1 MNYKKEFFDFLKSS
15 ETQKNFKRENYN
27 YYMVKIPYNEKIVL
41 LYGDNLYRGEIAFD
55 SKLEYEG
62 FYDKE
67 KNELY
72 DINYDMYNI
81 LGLEWRLNS
90 PYLSMSNLMNEFN
103 QKLNNIITDYVKTN
117 KKEFYE
123 AAKDYVSDIEEKD
136 IYNNFINN
144 INLFDYESHYEIDNK
159 TIILDYFVKGEEL
172 LYAISSDYIEKNKER
187 IGEVLKDNDV
197 KNKLLS
203 DMNNNLEH
211 KIHKRKDI
219 VSVLKDS
226 EYKRVN
232 TFIFKDGK
240 YMNFKI
246 DTSALEHS
254 WNSSYVSQYSMDYK
268 DREKFEQ
275 IFGSRQDFNLDDI
288 YKLEFRNKPIYEDK
302 KFNFDIVE
310 NKEEELSL

>member
-15 ETQKNFKRENYN
+15 ETQKNFKRENHN

-41 LYGDNLYRGEIAFD
+41 LYGDNLYRGEITFD

-81 LGLEWRLNS
+81 LGLECRLNS
-90 PYLSMSNLMNEFN
+90 PYLSMNNLMNEIN

-123 AAKDYVSDIEEKD
+123 AAKDYVSDIKEKD

-159 TIILDYFVKGEEL
+159 KVILDYFVKGEEL
-172 LYAISSDYIEKNKER
+172 LYAISSEYIEKNKEK
-187 IGEVLKDNDV
+187 IGEILKDNDV
-197 KNKLLS
+197 RNKLLS
-203 DMNNNLEH
+203 DINNNLEH

-254 WNSSYVSQYSMDYK
+254 WNSSYISQYSMDYK

-275 IFGSRQDFNLDDI
+275 IFGSREDFNLDDI
-288 YKLEFRNKPIYEDK
+288 YKIEFRNKPIYEDT

-310 NKEEELSL
+310 NKEEELNL

>member
-1 MNYKKEFFDFLKSS
+1 MNYNKEFFDFLKSA

-27 YYMVKIPYNEKIVL
+27 YYIVKISYNEKIDL
-41 LYGDNLYRGEIAFD
+41 LYGDNLYRGEITFD

-67 KNELY
+67 KDELY

-81 LGLEWRLNS
+81 LGLEWRLDS
-90 PYLSMSNLMNEFN
+90 PYLSMSNLINGFN

-123 AAKDYVSDIEEKD
+123 AAKDYISDIEEKD

-144 INLFDYESHYEIDNK
+144 LNLFDYESHYEIDDK
-159 TIILDYFVKGEEL
+159 KIILDYFIKGDKL
-172 LYAISSDYIEKNKER
+172 LYVR
-187 IGEVLKDNDV
+187 
-197 KNKLLS
+197 NKLLS
-203 DMNNNLEH
+203 DINNNLEH

-246 DTSALEHS
+246 DTSALERS

-268 DREKFEQ
+268 DREKFEKV
-275 IFGSRQDFNLDDI
+275 FGSRQDFNLDDI
-288 YKLEFRNKPIYEDK
+288 YKIEFRNKSIYEDT

>member
-1 MNYKKEFFDFLKSS
+1 MNYKKEFFDFLKSF
-15 ETQKNFKRENYN
+15 EIQKNFKRENYN
-27 YYMVKIPYNEKIVL
+27 YYIVKIPYNEKIDL
-41 LYGDNLYRGEIAFD
+41 LYGDNLYRGKIAFD

-187 IGEVLKDNDV
+187 IGAVLKDNDV
-197 KNKLLS
+197 RNKLLS
-203 DMNNNLEH
+203 DINNNLEH

-226 EYKRVN
+226 KYKRVN

-268 DREKFEQ
+268 NREKFKN
-275 IFGSRQDFNLDDI
+275 IFGSREDFNLNDI
-288 YKLEFRNKPIYEDK
+288 YKIEFRNRIVYEDK
-302 KFNFDIVE
+302 SIDFDNIE
-310 NKEEELSL
+310 TKEEEISI

>member
-27 YYMVKIPYNEKIVL
+27 YYIVKIPYNEKIDL
-41 LYGDNLYRGEIAFD
+41 LYGDNLYRGEITFD

-67 KNELY
+67 KDVLY

-81 LGLEWRLNS
+81 LGLEWRLDS
-90 PYLSMSNLMNEFN
+90 PYLSMSALLKEFN

-144 INLFDYESHYEIDNK
+144 INLFDYESHYEIADK
-159 TIILDYFVKGEEL
+159 AIILNYFVKDEDL

-197 KNKLLS
+197 RNKLLS
-203 DMNNNLEH
+203 DINNNLEH

-288 YKLEFRNKPIYEDK
+288 YKIEFRNKPIYEDT
-302 KFNFDIVE
+302 KFNFDIVK

>member
-15 ETQKNFKRENYN
+15 ETQQNFKRENYN
-27 YYMVKIPYNEKIVL
+27 YYIVKIPYNEKIDL

-72 DINYDMYNI
+72 DINYDMYNV

-103 QKLNNIITDYVKTN
+103 QKLSNIITDYVKTN

-197 KNKLLS
+197 RNKLLS
-203 DMNNNLEH
+203 DINNNLEH

-246 DTSALEHS
+246 DTSTLEHS

>member
-41 LYGDNLYRGEIAFD
+41 LYGDNLYRGEIIFD

-90 PYLSMSNLMNEFN
+90 PYLSMNNLMNEIN
-103 QKLNNIITDYVKTN
+103 QKLNNVITDYVKTN

-123 AAKDYVSDIEEKD
+123 SAKDYVSDIKEKD

-159 TIILDYFVKGEEL
+159 KVILDYFVKGEEL
-172 LYAISSDYIEKNKER
+172 LYAISSEYIEKNKEK
-187 IGEVLKDNDV
+187 IGEILKDNDV
-197 KNKLLS
+197 RNKLLS
-203 DMNNNLEH
+203 DINNNLEH

-254 WNSSYVSQYSMDYK
+254 WNSSYISQYSMDYK

-275 IFGSRQDFNLDDI
+275 LFGSREDFNLDDI
-288 YKLEFRNKPIYEDK
+288 YKIEFRNKPIYEDT

-310 NKEEELSL
+310 NKEEELNL

>member
-41 LYGDNLYRGEIAFD
+41 LYGDNLYRGEIALD

-90 PYLSMSNLMNEFN
+90 PYLSMSNLMNKFN

-172 LYAISSDYIEKNKER
+172 LYAILSDYIEKNKER

-203 DMNNNLEH
+203 DINNNLEH

-310 NKEEELSL
+310 NKEEELRL

>member
-15 ETQKNFKRENYN
+15 ETQQNFKRESYN
-27 YYMVKIPYNEKIVL
+27 YYIVKIPYNEKIDL

-123 AAKDYVSDIEEKD
+123 VAKDYVSDIEEKD

-203 DMNNNLEH
+203 DINNNLEH

-232 TFIFKDGK
+232 AFIFKDGK

>member
-1 MNYKKEFFDFLKSS
+1 
-15 ETQKNFKRENYN
+15 
-27 YYMVKIPYNEKIVL
+27 
-41 LYGDNLYRGEIAFD
+41 
-55 SKLEYEG
+55 
-62 FYDKE
+62 
-67 KNELY
+67 
-72 DINYDMYNI
+72 
-81 LGLEWRLNS
+81 
-90 PYLSMSNLMNEFN
+90 MSNLINGFN

-123 AAKDYVSDIEEKD
+123 AAKDYISDIEEKD

-144 INLFDYESHYEIDNK
+144 LNLFDYESHYEIDDK
-159 TIILDYFVKGEEL
+159 KIILDYFIKGDKL
-172 LYAISSDYIEKNKER
+172 LYGIASDYTEKNKER
-187 IGEVLKDNDV
+187 IGEILKDNDV
-197 KNKLLS
+197 RNKLLS
-203 DMNNNLEH
+203 DINNNLEH

-246 DTSALEHS
+246 DTSALERS

-268 DREKFEQ
+268 DREKFEKV
-275 IFGSRQDFNLDDI
+275 FGSRQDFNLDDI
-288 YKLEFRNKPIYEDK
+288 YKIEFRNKSIYEDT

>member
-1 MNYKKEFFDFLKSS
+1 MNYNKEFFDFLKSA

-27 YYMVKIPYNEKIVL
+27 YYIVKISYNEKIDL
-41 LYGDNLYRGEIAFD
+41 LYGDNLYRGEITFD

-67 KNELY
+67 KDELY
-72 DINYDMYNI
+72 YINYDMYNI
-81 LGLEWRLNS
+81 LGLEWRLDS
-90 PYLSMSNLMNEFN
+90 PYLSMSNLINGFN

-123 AAKDYVSDIEEKD
+123 AAKDYISDIEEKD

-144 INLFDYESHYEIDNK
+144 LNLFDYESHYEIDDK
-159 TIILDYFVKGEEL
+159 KIILDYFIKGDKL
-172 LYAISSDYIEKNKER
+172 LYGIASDYTEKNKER
-187 IGEVLKDNDV
+187 IGEILKDNDV
-197 KNKLLS
+197 RNKLLS
-203 DMNNNLEH
+203 DINNNLEH

-246 DTSALEHS
+246 DTSALERS

-268 DREKFEQ
+268 DREKFEKV
-275 IFGSRQDFNLDDI
+275 FGSRQDFNLDDI
-288 YKLEFRNKPIYEDK
+288 YKIEFRNKSIYEDT

>member
-41 LYGDNLYRGEIAFD
+41 LYGDNLYRGEITFD

-90 PYLSMSNLMNEFN
+90 PYLSMNNLMNEIN
-103 QKLNNIITDYVKTN
+103 QKLNNVITDYVKTN

-123 AAKDYVSDIEEKD
+123 AAKDYVSDIKEKD

-159 TIILDYFVKGEEL
+159 KVILDYFVKGEEL
-172 LYAISSDYIEKNKER
+172 LYAISSEYIEKNKEK
-187 IGEVLKDNDV
+187 IGEILKDNDV
-197 KNKLLS
+197 RNKLLS
-203 DMNNNLEH
+203 DINNNLEH

-254 WNSSYVSQYSMDYK
+254 WNSSYISQYSMDYK

-275 IFGSRQDFNLDDI
+275 IFGSREDFNLDDI
-288 YKLEFRNKPIYEDK
+288 YKIEFRNKPIYEDT

-310 NKEEELSL
+310 NKEEELNL

>member
-1 MNYKKEFFDFLKSS
+1 MNYKKEFFNFLKSS

-27 YYMVKIPYNEKIVL
+27 YYIVKIPYNEKIDL

-72 DINYDMYNI
+72 DINYDMYNV

-123 AAKDYVSDIEEKD
+123 AAKDYVSGIEEKD

-187 IGEVLKDNDV
+187 IGEILKDNDV
-197 KNKLLS
+197 RNKLLS
-203 DMNNNLEH
+203 DINNNLEH

-288 YKLEFRNKPIYEDK
+288 YKIEFRNKPIYDDT